1 MIADDVLWKQA
12 QEIAAKEYEA
22 ENGEA
27 WEDADKYTRED
38 WVYSVYRQLKE
49 NKEI

>member
-1 MIADDVLWKQA
+1 MNVNVALWTKA
-12 QEIAAKEYEA
+12 QEIAATEYEV

-27 WEDADKYTRED
+27 WEEADKYTKED
-38 WVYSVYRQLKE
+38 WVHSVYRQLKE